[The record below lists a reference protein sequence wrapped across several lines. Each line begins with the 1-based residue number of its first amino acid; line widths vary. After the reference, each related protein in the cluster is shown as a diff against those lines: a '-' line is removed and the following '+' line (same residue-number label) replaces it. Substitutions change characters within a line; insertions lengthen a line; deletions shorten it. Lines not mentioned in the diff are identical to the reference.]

1 MTRRTSDDVS
11 TRAASATLH
20 IDCARRGERA
30 LDGNGEA
37 PDTRLVLLESK
48 NRNMQRA
55 IATARQAAASD
66 LPVLLVGEGGTGK
79 STLGAAIHRW
89 SPRRDGPFVRLAC
102 TTLASESST
111 IQRIARWR
119 SPTPRHVRAA
129 SRGTLF
135 LDEVGEMPLDLQA
148 ELSRLIAE
156 DCPPRDDATALNRA
170 DARIVA
176 ASPRDLETAVHAGRF
191 RQDLFFRLNVV
202 TIMLPPLRE
211 RREDVAFLVDRLLE
225 QVVRRHGGR
234 PFAVAPEVRR
244 ALVEYDWPGNAREL
258 VNVLERA
265 VVLAPQNTITM
276 SELPDR
282 VRSRPTLASTSAHTS
297 LQDLE
302 RLQIRRALNDS
313 RTLRDAAAALGIN
326 PSTLWR
332 KRKRWGLE

>member
-1 MTRRTSDDVS
+1 M
-11 TRAASATLH
+11 RAASATLH
-20 IDCARRGERA
+20 IDWARRGGERA
-30 LDGNGEA
+30 LEGSAEV
-37 PDTRLVLLESK
+37 PDARLVLLESS

-66 LPVLLVGEGGTGK
+66 LPVLLVGESGTGK
-79 STLGAAIHRW
+79 STLAAAIHRW
-89 SPRRDGPFVRLAC
+89 SPRRDGPFVRLPC
-102 TTLASESST
+102 TTLASESPT
-111 IQRIARWR
+111 TRRIPRWR

-135 LDEVGEMPLDLQA
+135 LDDVGEMPLDLQA
-148 ELSRLIAE
+148 ELSRVIAE
-156 DCPPRDDATALNRA
+156 DDLPHGDATTPTRA
-170 DARIVA
+170 DVRIVA
-176 ASPRDLETAVHAGRF
+176 ASLRDLEAGVHAGRF

-202 TIMLPPLRE
+202 TIVLPPLRE

-225 QVVRRHGGR
+225 QVVKRHGGR
-234 PFAVAPEVRR
+234 PFVVAPEVCR
-244 ALVEYDWPGNAREL
+244 ALVEYDWPGNAREM

-265 VVLAPQNTITM
+265 VVLAPRNTITT

-282 VRSRPTLASTSAHTS
+282 MLWRPAATSRSPHAS

-302 RLQIRRALNDS
+302 RLHIRRALDEAP
-313 RTLRDAAAALGIN
+313 TLREAAAVLGIN